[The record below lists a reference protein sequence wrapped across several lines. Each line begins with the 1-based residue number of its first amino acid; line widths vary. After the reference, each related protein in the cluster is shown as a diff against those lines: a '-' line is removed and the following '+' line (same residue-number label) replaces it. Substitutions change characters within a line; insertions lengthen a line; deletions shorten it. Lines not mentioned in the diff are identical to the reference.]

1 MIFCLKNGGF
11 TKIITKK
18 KATDLQNQ
26 GVSDKGINNVIVKSC
41 KEHSF
46 KKSLSWSD
54 GQRIIEL
61 GVLADALR
69 KYGVKG
75 CSCMLNLRNTESKKR
90 CGFASF
96 L

>member
-1 MIFCLKNGGF
+1 MGVLPKLSQSKKQLIYK
-11 TKIITKK
+11 TKECQIRELIM
-18 KATDLQNQ
+18 LF
-26 GVSDKGINNVIVKSC
+26 VKSC